1 MSVLLYK
8 IALLLSNNNALIM
21 LSPTIIGGE
30 RGKKLLLISPV
41 SQLGNV
47 RGSISYRYISEITRN
62 YQAQNTD
69 VNITFSFDD
78 IRILHS

>member
-1 MSVLLYK
+1 
-8 IALLLSNNNALIM
+8 M

-41 SQLGNV
+41 SNLGNV
-47 RGSISYRYISEITRN
+47 RGSISYGYISEITRN
-62 YQAQNTD
+62 YQTQNTD

>member
-1 MSVLLYK
+1 
-8 IALLLSNNNALIM
+8 M
-21 LSPTIIGGE
+21 LSPTTIGGE
-30 RGKKLLLISPV
+30 RSKKLLLISPV

-47 RGSISYRYISEITRN
+47 HGSIFYKYIPEITRN

-78 IRILHS
+78 IQILHS